1 MTMTTNE
8 ESVKLCYAH
17 EDDNEALECIKGV
30 VKNPAP
36 GSCAPRLVLLV
47 REGCDGCRQEK
58 EHYKDEIAS
67 GLVTTVDIFSEKGVE
82 IARKNQIDFVPALLV
97 VDCGDKAI
105 E

>member
-1 MTMTTNE
+1 MTTNE

-17 EDDNEALECIKGV
+17 EDDDKAFECIKGV
-30 VKNPAP
+30 VKNPDP

-67 GLVTTVDIFSEKGVE
+67 GLVTTVDIFSEKGKE
-82 IARKNQIDFVPALLV
+82 IARRNEIDAVPALLV
-97 VDCGDKAI
+97 LDCQDKAI